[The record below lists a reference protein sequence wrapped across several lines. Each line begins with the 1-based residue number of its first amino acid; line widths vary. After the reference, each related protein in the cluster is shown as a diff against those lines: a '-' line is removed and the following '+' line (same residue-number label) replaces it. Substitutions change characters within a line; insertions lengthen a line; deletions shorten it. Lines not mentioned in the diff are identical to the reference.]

1 MSTSEPKLKFPRGGG
16 FKANPPPGEY
26 GHLQQHQKIILI
38 LYLCIFYSHCQ
49 AYKKNCS
56 QTQGHE
62 ATYLDKT
69 IEFIDM
75 TSKIVNIFDDR
86 RPVSS
91 LDDHRL
97 ATNHEVLDYL
107 NRWEK
112 DAEAHTELSK
122 AERAKRLLSDK
133 LRFDLSS
140 MIIGF
145 REVCRIAFEHF
156 PGSTMSPF
164 RTNSDLVEN
173 IFCQE
178 RGHNGQNSNPTYA
191 QYGPTMNSIVL
202 GQTTT
207 TTSSNTGSVENLCFF
222 KNGTFRSK
230 KM

>member
-1 MSTSEPKLKFPRGGG
+1 MR
-16 FKANPPPGEY
+16 N
-26 GHLQQHQKIILI
+26 HLAEEVLSKKM
-38 LYLCIFYSHCQ
+38 LYLLQ

-122 AERAKRLLSDK
+122 AERAKRLV
-133 LRFDLSS
+133 RQ
-140 MIIGF
+140 
-145 REVCRIAFEHF
+145 
-156 PGSTMSPF
+156 T
-164 RTNSDLVEN
+164 
-173 IFCQE
+173 
-178 RGHNGQNSNPTYA
+178 
-191 QYGPTMNSIVL
+191 SI
-202 GQTTT
+202 
-207 TTSSNTGSVENLCFF
+207 
-222 KNGTFRSK
+222 
-230 KM
+230 

>member
-1 MSTSEPKLKFPRGGG
+1 M
-16 FKANPPPGEY
+16 
-26 GHLQQHQKIILI
+26 
-38 LYLCIFYSHCQ
+38 
-49 AYKKNCS
+49 S
-56 QTQGHE
+56 QTQGQQAE
-62 ATYLDKT
+62 YLDNT
-69 IEFIDM
+69 IEFVDM
-75 TSKIVNIFDDR
+75 TSKVANIFSDR

-97 ATNHEVLDYL
+97 ATNQQVLDYL

-112 DAEAHTELSK
+112 DAEAHSELRKS
-122 AERAKRLLSDK
+122 ERAKRLLSDK

-145 REVCRIAFEHF
+145 HLVCKTAFERF
-156 PGSTMSPF
+156 PGSTISPF

-207 TTSSNTGSVENLCFF
+207 TTSSNTGSVENLSFF
-222 KNGTFRSK
+222 KNGPFRSNK
-230 KM
+230 K